1 MLDKNPN
8 TLVADT
14 FKKLAKLFTLRA
26 EKNDFFRVRS
36 SENTAQIIE
45 SLNEPI
51 TNYIN
56 SDKTGFNTKIKG
68 VGKASE
74 EKIIEIL
81 TTGKCE
87 EVEQLLKIYPQGVL
101 DIMEVKGLGPKKA
114 KALYEKFG
122 VDDKQKLKNILEKPD
137 VLAEISI
144 KSKTIENLKEA
155 LEQEYTNK
163 TRHNISDIY
172 DEIIEIRNNCKK
184 IPEVLD
190 VEIAGSF
197 RRLESSIGDI
207 DIIIT
212 CNQTNRPKIIESYKK
227 LPNFIKIINAGE
239 TKVTAISKSKIGVD
253 LRIINP
259 DEIGACLQYFTG
271 NRAHNIKIRQIAKNK
286 GWKIN
291 EYGLYDKDNK
301 VIESKSE
308 EKIYEQLG
316 LQYIPP
322 TLRQGSKEID
332 LAKDHKLH
340 YLQELD
346 INCEVQINK
355 LEIPSKIYIIQNTEA
370 QALETTKQQ
379 MISLGKNKNRKFIF
393 DTKNTELAIKLLQI
407 AQIEKDQVLNCLYED
422 QLNRTLNEFKAT

>member
-346 INCEVQINK
+346 INCEVQIDE